1 MRGRAGVAILRHE
14 LRIIGTMPGTTLFGI
29 AMPIV
34 LAALTQ
40 GLFTSAVPAGS
51 ADGTGGAE
59 LAVPGMAVAFA
70 ALGAGRSGFAFFRDY
85 GWGTWDRLRA
95 SPASTL
101 DIVVGKVAPWVL
113 MSLVQMLGLFA
124 AATPLLGFRVSG
136 SWPALVL
143 VVSATALCL
152 CTFGALMTAVSRT
165 SQQLNSIS
173 GVCGLAFAALGG
185 ALVPLSALPD
195 WVDTVAPAFP
205 TYWAVRGLH
214 AVVLDQGGLPDVAA
228 PTGALLA
235 FTALF
240 ALLTTARFRAGE
252 SKVYWG

>member
-1 MRGRAGVAILRHE
+1 MRGRAGAIIMRHE
-14 LRIIGTMPGTTLFGI
+14 LRVIGTMPASTLFGI

-40 GLFTSAVPAGS
+40 GLFTSVVPTTS
-51 ADGTGGAE
+51 VSGTGGAE

-70 ALGAGRSGFAFFRDY
+70 ALGAGRPGFAFFRDY

-101 DIVVGKVAPWVL
+101 DIVVGKVAPWVI
-113 MSLVQMLGLFA
+113 MSLVQMLGLFVA
-124 AATPLLGFRVSG
+124 AIPLLGFQVSG
-136 SWPALVL
+136 SWPALILVL
-143 VVSATALCL
+143 SATALCL

-173 GVCGLAFAALGG
+173 GVCGLAFAAFGG

-195 WVDTVAPAFP
+195 WVDAVAPAVP
-205 TYWAVRGLH
+205 TYWAMRGLH
-214 AVVLDQGGLPDVAA
+214 AVVLEQGGLADVAL
-228 PTGALLA
+228 PVVALLG
-235 FTALF
+235 FTAVF